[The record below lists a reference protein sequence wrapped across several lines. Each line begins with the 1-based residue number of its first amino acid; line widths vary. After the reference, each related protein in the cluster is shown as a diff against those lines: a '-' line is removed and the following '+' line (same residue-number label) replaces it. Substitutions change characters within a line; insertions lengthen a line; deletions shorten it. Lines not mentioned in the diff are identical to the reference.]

1 MMKRL
6 KQLSYFFLPIPL
18 AAGAFAQEEKSIRIG
33 SQQAMAATNF
43 PPAMRIGNGQLDVA
57 FCHML
62 MLPPWERAL
71 PAEDTQTL
79 D

>member
-1 MMKRL
+1 MPALLENYLQK
-6 KQLSYFFLPIPL
+6 IH
-18 AAGAFAQEEKSIRIG
+18 A
-33 SQQAMAATNF
+33 NF